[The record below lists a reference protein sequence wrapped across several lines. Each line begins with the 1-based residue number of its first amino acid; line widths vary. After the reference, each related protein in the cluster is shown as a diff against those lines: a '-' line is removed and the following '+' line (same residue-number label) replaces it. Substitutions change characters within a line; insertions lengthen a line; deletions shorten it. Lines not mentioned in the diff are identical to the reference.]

1 MQDKGFKVLLD
12 VRGRVFVQGW
22 IENDGSYREQSRT
35 EIRGREFTEPVYS
48 NLPRDIA
55 RIVERYWSIS
65 ESGESVT
72 LRWRWSGGEIE
83 GLIYLWQR

>member
-1 MQDKGFKVLLD
+1 MLLD